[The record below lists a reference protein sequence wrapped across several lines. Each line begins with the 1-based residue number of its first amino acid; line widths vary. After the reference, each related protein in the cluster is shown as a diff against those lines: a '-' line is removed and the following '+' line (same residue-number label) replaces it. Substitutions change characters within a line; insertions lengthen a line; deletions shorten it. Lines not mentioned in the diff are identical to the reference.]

1 MRESRMNGVFIG
13 GHGWRCAMNARR
25 HGSKPTI
32 ALWMLVGAA
41 DVAVL
46 AASAGLVTVLLIVA
60 ALLTAAG
67 AVLAVRLSHRHDV
80 VAGLMRMQRRNSA
93 AHPWVFRNGHRA
105 QATGWSGPYRSAG
118 RSTAPDR

>member
-1 MRESRMNGVFIG
+1 
-13 GHGWRCAMNARR
+13 MNARR

-32 ALWMLVGAA
+32 ALWMLVGVA

-46 AASAGLVTVLLIVA
+46 AASAGLVTVLLVVA

-67 AVLAVRLSHRHDV
+67 AILAVRLSHRHDV

-93 AHPWVFRNGHRA
+93 AHPWVFRSRTSGASHWLVRPVPVRRPLNSARPVTRPPAMARRRA
-105 QATGWSGPYRSAG
+105 
-118 RSTAPDR
+118 